1 MAVAERSLDDEG
13 DSTVTGRRPPIPP
26 ADGRWSRGSKELAG
40 WCDRTAR
47 EGSYLLLLRRRVR
60 VRWQRFSWLTLHAL
74 VESLNDRIAHN
85 VHDFISPLRNR
96 WVARQRASAGV
107 PQDFGITRHSDESEF
122 SFLLVGDTGEQDASQ
137 YAVVAPLMKQG
148 EGTAFMIVCSDV
160 IYPAGDV
167 NEYVNGLYVPYEGYR
182 KPIYAVPGNHDWY
195 DGLNGFMYHFC
206 GAEPLPEEV
215 FRWSHFK
222 LREIIARVLWRRP
235 SLPERDRLQGW
246 RSARPPWSNDPPE
259 APQNGP
265 YFVIET
271 KSLTIV
277 GIDTGITGTL
287 DHEQGEWLLRVSKRP
302 GAKVL
307 LTGKPLLVN
316 GNHRPC
322 AIAWSEDRAPAGR
335 PTVDDIVRAPEHE
348 YVAAIGGDIHNYQR
362 YSVPLPPSRRFPN
375 GRDFE
380 YIVSGGGGAYLSATH
395 LIPYVDVTL
404 QGSPRGTTGA
414 HCPRV
419 TENDFY
425 CYPLRGDSLAHFS
438 KRFVPKIRAALSWAV
453 PTTVVVLAG
462 LVGRAILPDDTWR
475 WVMLGLAAL
484 SGISMLGYMYVVKRR
499 RQGKLLQRG
508 LWMGLLLTGLMSIA
522 LWAVDDDDVW
532 QWTLIALS
540 VHLLLIGA
548 AWTVIENA
556 SIVGRLA
563 TMTLGAA
570 GLTAFAVLN
579 DVSDLRRA
587 AIAAAGFVVLGLLL
601 RVVFFIRFQARSN
614 SAAAVA
620 AGLWG
625 VPVLAISAMAQLWD
639 GEVWRHG
646 IAALWQGDAWRIAIA
661 QLALVVLAVAAFL
674 SLYLLVS
681 VRAWPVLVPPRGRK
695 SELDA
700 DEAAKIMHE
709 RMVSQAREG
718 GGAAP
723 SLVRPSAADAQID
736 NWTEAVARVLLPRPG
751 GWWLVGKL
759 RHSGPLQSLVSQIFS
774 SDEPPMFKNFLR
786 LDVTPDDLTIKTYGV
801 TGWRDHEQDPP
812 REDCV
817 RIKLRETSR
826 GNWRSQASPPGGGA

>member
-1 MAVAERSLDDEG
+1 MR
-13 DSTVTGRRPPIPP
+13 
-26 ADGRWSRGSKELAG
+26 
-40 WCDRTAR
+40 
-47 EGSYLLLLRRRVR
+47 
-60 VRWQRFSWLTLHAL
+60 AL
-74 VESLNDRIAHN
+74 VESLNDRIAHH

-96 WVARQRASAGV
+96 WVARQRGSAGV
-107 PQDFGITRHSDESEF
+107 PPGFAITRHSHESEF
-122 SFLLVGDTGEQDASQ
+122 SFLVVGDTGEQDASQ
-137 YAVVAPLMKQG
+137 YAVVPPLMKQG
-148 EGTAFMIVCSDV
+148 EGTAFMVICSDV

-167 NEYVNGLYVPYEGYR
+167 NDYVNGFYIPYEGYS

-215 FRWSHFK
+215 FRWSDFK
-222 LREIIARVLWRRP
+222 LREIIARALWRKP

-246 RSARPPWSNDPPE
+246 RSSRPPWSNDPPE
-259 APQNGP
+259 APQNAP

-302 GAKVL
+302 GAKIL
-307 LTGKPLLVN
+307 LTGKPLLAN
-316 GNHRPC
+316 GHHRPC

-348 YVAAIGGDIHNYQR
+348 YVAAIGGDTHNYQR
-362 YSVPLPPSRRFPN
+362 YSVSLPPSRRFPS

-380 YIVSGGGGAYLSATH
+380 YIVSGGGGAYLKATH

-404 QGSPRGTTGA
+404 HGSPCGTTGA
-414 HCPRV
+414 DRPRV
-419 TENDFY
+419 TEEDFY

-438 KRFVPKIRAALSWAV
+438 KRFVPKIRRVLSWAV
-453 PTTVVVLAG
+453 PTTAVVLTG
-462 LVGRAILPDDTWR
+462 LVGRVILPDDTWR
-475 WVMLGLAAL
+475 RGMLGLAAL
-484 SGISMLGYMYVVKRR
+484 SGICTLGYMYVVKRR
-499 RQGKLLQRG
+499 QQGKLLQRG
-508 LWMGLLLTGLMSIA
+508 LWVALLLTALMSVA
-522 LWAVDDDDVW
+522 LWAVDSDDIW

-540 VHLLLIGA
+540 VLLLVIGA
-548 AWTVIENA
+548 AWSVIRDA
-556 SIVGRLA
+556 PIPGRLA
-563 TMTLGAA
+563 MLTLGAA
-570 GLTAFAVLN
+570 GLAAFAVLN

-587 AIAAAGFVVLGLLL
+587 TIAAAGFVVLGLLL
-601 RVVFFIRFQARSN
+601 RVGFFIRFQARSK

-620 AGLWG
+620 AGIWG

-661 QLALVVLAVAAFL
+661 ELALVVLAGALCL
-674 SLYLLVS
+674 SVYLLVS

-695 SELDA
+695 PELDA
-700 DEAAKIMHE
+700 DEAAKIIYE
-709 RMVSQAREG
+709 RMASQARERG
-718 GGAAP
+718 CAAP
-723 SLVRPSAADAQID
+723 SLIRPSAVDAKID
-736 NWTEAVARVLLPRPG
+736 DWTDAVARVLLPRPG
-751 GWWLVGKL
+751 GWWLVGRL
-759 RHSGPLQSLVSQIFS
+759 RSSGPLQALVSEIFA

-786 LDVTPDDLTIKTYGV
+786 VDVTPDELTVSAYGV
-801 TGWRDHEQDPP
+801 TGWRDHEENPP

-817 RIKLRETSR
+817 RIKLRE
-826 GNWRSQASPPGGGA
+826 Q

>member
-1 MAVAERSLDDEG
+1 MR
-13 DSTVTGRRPPIPP
+13 
-26 ADGRWSRGSKELAG
+26 
-40 WCDRTAR
+40 
-47 EGSYLLLLRRRVR
+47 
-60 VRWQRFSWLTLHAL
+60 AL

-85 VHDFISPLRNR
+85 VHDLISPLRNR

-107 PQDFGITRHSDESEF
+107 SRDFVITRHSHESEF

-137 YAVVAPLMKQG
+137 YAVVAPLLKQG
-148 EGTAFMIVCSDV
+148 ESTAFMVICSDV

-167 NEYVNGLYVPYEGYR
+167 NEYVNGFYLPYEGYG

-215 FRWSHFK
+215 FRWSDFK
-222 LREIIARVLWRRP
+222 LREIIARAIWRRP
-235 SLPERDRLQGW
+235 SLPKRDCLEGW
-246 RSARPPWSNDPPE
+246 RSSRPPWSNDPPE
-259 APQNGP
+259 APQTGP

-277 GIDTGITGTL
+277 GIDTGITGNL

-302 GAKVL
+302 GAKIL
-307 LTGKPLLVN
+307 LTGKPLLVD
-316 GNHRPC
+316 GDHRPC
-322 AIAWSEDRAPAGR
+322 AIAWSEDRPPAGR
-335 PTVDDIVRAPEHE
+335 PTVDDIVRDPEHE
-348 YVAAIGGDIHNYQR
+348 YVAAIGGNIHNYQR
-362 YSVPLPPSRRFPN
+362 YSVPFPPSRRFPN

-395 LIPYVDVTL
+395 RIPYVDVTL
-404 QGSPRGTTGA
+404 PGSASGTTGA

-419 TENDFY
+419 TESDFY

-438 KRFVPKIRAALSWAV
+438 KRFVPKIRGVLSWAV
-453 PTTVVVLAG
+453 PTTAVVLAG
-462 LVGRAILPDDTWR
+462 LVGRVILPDDTWR
-475 WVMLGLAAL
+475 WGMLGLAVL
-484 SGISMLGYMYVVKRR
+484 SGTCMLGYMYFVKRR
-499 RQGKLLQRG
+499 RHGKLLQRG
-508 LWMGLLLTGLMSIA
+508 LWVGLLLTGLMSVA
-522 LWAVDDDDVW
+522 LWAVDNDDIW

-540 VHLLLIGA
+540 VLLLLIGA
-548 AWTVIENA
+548 AWTVIKDA
-556 SIVGRLA
+556 SMVGWLA
-563 TMTLGAA
+563 MMSIGAA

-587 AIAAAGFVVLGLLL
+587 AIAAAGFVVFGLLL
-601 RVVFFIRFQARSN
+601 RLGFFIRFQARSK
-614 SAAAVA
+614 SVAAVA

-625 VPVLAISAMAQLWD
+625 VPVLVIGAMAQLWD

-661 QLALVVLAVAAFL
+661 ELALLVLVVAAFL
-674 SLYLLVS
+674 SVYLLVL
-681 VRAWPVLVPPRGRK
+681 VRVWPVLVPPRGRK

-709 RMVSQAREG
+709 RMVSQARERG
-718 GGAAP
+718 CAP
-723 SLVRPSAADAQID
+723 PSPVRPSAADAQID

-751 GWWLVGKL
+751 GRWLVGKL
-759 RHSGPLQSLVSQIFS
+759 RHSQSLVSDISS

-786 LDVTPDDLTIKTYGV
+786 LDVTPDDLTVKTYGV
-801 TGWRDHEQDPP
+801 TGWSDHEQNPP

-817 RIKLRETSR
+817 RIKLRE
-826 GNWRSQASPPGGGA
+826 Q